1 MSIMKKLFIRAVL
14 LRSKP
19 WGSTLSK
26 LRLQAGWPDASHRQL
41 RWMKPQTPQTFEKF
55 FSTFASQK
63 PPFGR
68 PAFLLVSDQN
78 VNKNRAIARFLLVLC
93 QAFFKK
99 LAGVGGAH
107 GFALRK
113 TAPFYDKRRQ
123 SNDFI
128 IKKQDTPNRLLTS

>member
-1 MSIMKKLFIRAVL
+1 L

-41 RWMKPQTPQTFEKF
+41 RWMKPQTPQTFEKV

-68 PAFLLVSDQN
+68 PAFLPVLDQN
-78 VNKNRAIARFLLVLC
+78 FNKNRAIARFYWFSPSGGGSS
-93 QAFFKK
+93 FFQK
-99 LAGVGGAH
+99 ACGCG
-107 GFALRK
+107 
-113 TAPFYDKRRQ
+113 Q
-123 SNDFI
+123 SPRF
-128 IKKQDTPNRLLTS
+128 